1 MSLLTKTPLSVT
13 APLVLN
19 PLMARMVETA
29 GFGAAYLGGGATGY
43 QKVALETNLN
53 LTEMCQ
59 AALDIRAVS
68 SLPLILDGTCGY
80 GGPEWGPLEKEM
92 LATIDIEKLL
102 AVERA
107 TVEK

>member
-1 MSLLTKTPLSVT
+1 MSLLTQGPLPVT

-19 PLMARMVETA
+19 PLMARIAEAA
-29 GFGAAYLGGGATGY
+29 GFGAD
-43 QKVALETNLN
+43 K
-53 LTEMCQ
+53 
-59 AALDIRAVS
+59 
-68 SLPLILDGTCGY
+68 
-80 GGPEWGPLEKEM
+80 PEWGPLEKEM

>member
-1 MSLLTKTPLSVT
+1 MSLLNKRPLPVT

-19 PLMARMVETA
+19 PLMARMAEAA
-29 GFGAAYLGGGATGY
+29 GFGAGA
-43 QKVALETNLN
+43 NLN
-53 LTEMCQ
+53 LTEMCR
-59 AALDIRAVS
+59 AALDK
-68 SLPLILDGTCGY
+68 
-80 GGPEWGPLEKEM
+80 PEWGPLEKEM